1 MLVQLSTLELNT
13 TPNRQFSQIH
23 AINNTVYYSFR
34 AFRCTVPASLDAH
47 RYLFYFRKNRY
58 QSTTNKQKMLVKQN
72 KNADTRKGCNAS
84 AISYRLSNI

>member
-47 RYLFYFRKNRY
+47 RYLFYFRKKNRY
-58 QSTTNKQKMLVKQN
+58 QSTINKQKMLVKQN
-72 KNADTRKGCNAS
+72 KKKRH
-84 AISYRLSNI
+84 